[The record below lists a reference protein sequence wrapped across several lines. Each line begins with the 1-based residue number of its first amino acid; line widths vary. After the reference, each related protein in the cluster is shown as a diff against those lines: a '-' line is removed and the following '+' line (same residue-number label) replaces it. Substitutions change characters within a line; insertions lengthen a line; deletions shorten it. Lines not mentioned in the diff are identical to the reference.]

1 MVLAYNQSDWT
12 YGWAHYMD
20 GFSIFYA
27 PKGETVLDPMTS
39 VTVNSRI
46 VPVLLLQQ
54 HRQVKLGEP
63 YSTCTRNGQ
72 LEYFATYTKKNCH
85 FECLIKAIYRKCSC
99 RPPYLPD
106 NPASPVPI
114 CKYSQHVNC
123 TSLLLM
129 DFDYGDCR
137 CITPCTELSY
147 RKTVYYTEMHTN
159 FREKTANLLKNFPDI
174 ALASVRISL
183 PESQEYVHEE
193 KEDYGISR
201 YLSDVGGAMGL
212 VLGVS
217 LVSFLELVECFI
229 FGTQAVWQYRNKLA
243 SKFRYHFIAAA
254 TMPGIRP
261 SMLGMS
267 IVTRCTKQ

>member
-1 MVLAYNQSDWT
+1 MRCRLITHAVMVAAALVIAEATLAIARS
-12 YGWAHYMD
+12 
-20 GFSIFYA
+20 
-27 PKGETVLDPMTS
+27 
-39 VTVNSRI
+39 
-46 VPVLLLQQ
+46 
-54 HRQVKLGEP
+54 
-63 YSTCTRNGQ
+63 NGQ
-72 LEYFATYTKKNCH
+72 GSTENASWQSG
-85 FECLIKAIYRKCSC
+85 LI
-99 RPPYLPD
+99 
-106 NPASPVPI
+106 PV
-114 CKYSQHVNC
+114 H
-123 TSLLLM
+123 
-129 DFDYGDCR
+129 
-137 CITPCTELSY
+137 
-147 RKTVYYTEMHTN
+147 
-159 FREKTANLLKNFPDI
+159 I

-267 IVTRCTKQ
+267 IVTRCNKQ